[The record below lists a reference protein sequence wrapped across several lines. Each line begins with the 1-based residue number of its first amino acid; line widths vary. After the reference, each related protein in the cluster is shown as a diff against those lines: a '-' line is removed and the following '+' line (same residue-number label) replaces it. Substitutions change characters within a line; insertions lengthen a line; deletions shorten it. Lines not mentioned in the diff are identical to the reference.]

1 MTVDKLF
8 KAIQELH
15 VMYCHQE
22 PTPGR
27 FQSKTHYKFKE
38 LTSFFS
44 CVFFSP
50 LLLFTRINFSC
61 CRKKKTVMKTLLGLM
76 WRGLNTEL
84 KNDQRSY

>member
-27 FQSKTHYKFKE
+27 SQSKTHYKFKE
-38 LTSFFS
+38 LTRLFS

-50 LLLFTRINFSC
+50 LFLFTRINFSC
-61 CRKKKTVMKTLLGLM
+61 HRKENRNENFARCFVERVKHRTKK
-76 WRGLNTEL
+76 
-84 KNDQRSY
+84 

>member
-27 FQSKTHYKFKE
+27 SQSKTHYKFKE
-38 LTSFFS
+38 LTSFFF
-44 CVFFSP
+44 CVFFFSP
-50 LLLFTRINFSC
+50 FSIYTNKFFLSQK
-61 CRKKKTVMKTLLGLM
+61 RKL
-76 WRGLNTEL
+76 
-84 KNDQRSY
+84 

>member
-1 MTVDKLF
+1 MTVDNLF

-27 FQSKTHYKFKE
+27 SQSKTHYKFKE

-44 CVFFSP
+44 CVFFFSSP
-50 LLLFTRINFSC
+50 FSIYTNKFFLSQK
-61 CRKKKTVMKTLLGLM
+61 RKL
-76 WRGLNTEL
+76 
-84 KNDQRSY
+84 

>member
-27 FQSKTHYKFKE
+27 SQSKTHYKFKE

-50 LLLFTRINFSC
+50 LFLFTRINFSC
-61 CRKKKTVMKTLLGLM
+61 HRKENCNENFAQSYL
-76 WRGLNTEL
+76 RGLNTEL

>member
-27 FQSKTHYKFKE
+27 SQSKTHYKFKE

-44 CVFFSP
+44 CVFSLPFFY
-50 LLLFTRINFSC
+50 LH
-61 CRKKKTVMKTLLGLM
+61 
-76 WRGLNTEL
+76 E
-84 KNDQRSY
+84 

>member
-27 FQSKTHYKFKE
+27 SQSKTHHKFKE

-44 CVFFSP
+44 CVFFFLP
-50 LLLFTRINFSC
+50 FFYLH
-61 CRKKKTVMKTLLGLM
+61 
-76 WRGLNTEL
+76 E
-84 KNDQRSY
+84 

>member
-27 FQSKTHYKFKE
+27 SQSKTHYKFKE

-44 CVFFSP
+44 CVFFFSP
-50 LLLFTRINFSC
+50 FSIYTNKFLLSQKR
-61 CRKKKTVMKTLLGLM
+61 RKTVMKTLLGLI
-76 WRGLNTEL
+76 
-84 KNDQRSY
+84 

>member
-44 CVFFSP
+44 CVFFFLP
-50 LLLFTRINFSC
+50 FFYLH
-61 CRKKKTVMKTLLGLM
+61 
-76 WRGLNTEL
+76 E
-84 KNDQRSY
+84 